1 MTTNME
7 RVIEYPEARQMTW
20 FLFAGDMIVMLLMCV
35 LVVWVYMKSTAES
48 AQAAARIPLED
59 EYNDE

>member
-1 MTTNME
+1 
-7 RVIEYPEARQMTW
+7 MTW

-59 EYNDE
+59 EYSDE